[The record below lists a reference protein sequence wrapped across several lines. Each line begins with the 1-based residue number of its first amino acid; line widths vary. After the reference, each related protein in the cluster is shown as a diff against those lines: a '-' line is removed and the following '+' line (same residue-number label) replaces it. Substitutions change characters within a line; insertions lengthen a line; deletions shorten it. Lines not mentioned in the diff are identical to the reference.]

1 MFDYHC
7 HSSFSND
14 AEFPM
19 EAMVQGALAAGLKEM
34 AFTDHVDYEY
44 ADPSMHFDIAHDAYR
59 AEISRLRALYSDRI
73 TLRHGLELGLQ
84 PHLAAEYSRLV
95 AEQQPDFVLCSIHT
109 CRQLDLYRGDFYRDR
124 TPAQAWADYLEE
136 LLTIVDRFQAFNV
149 VGHLDILRRYDAGAA
164 AYPKAPLKE
173 GFMTLF
179 RQLAA
184 VGKGLEVN
192 TSGYRNPE
200 EMPLPGWELLSWYKE
215 AGGEILTLGSDAHSP
230 DVLAYRF
237 PETVERL
244 KALGFRTVCT
254 FEAMEPAF
262 HLL

>member
-7 HSSFSND
+7 HTSFSND

-19 EAMVQGALAAGLKEM
+19 EEMVRGAIAAGLAEM
-34 AFTDHVDYEY
+34 AVTDHVDYEY
-44 ADPSMHFDIAHDAYR
+44 ADPSMHFDIDHTGYR
-59 AEISRLRALYSDRI
+59 SEIARLRALYEDRI

-84 PHLAAEYSRLV
+84 PQLTEAYDTLV
-95 AEQQPDFVLCSIHT
+95 AEQKPDFVLCSIHT
-109 CRQLDLYRGDFYRDR
+109 CKRLDLYRGDYYVGR

-136 LLTIVDRFQAFNV
+136 LLDIVRRYRSYSV
-149 VGHLDILRRYDAGAA
+149 IGHLDILRRYNPQAA
-164 AYPKAPLKE
+164 TFPKDTLRE
-173 GFMTLF
+173 GFMEIF
-179 RQLAA
+179 RHLVAS
-184 VGKGLEVN
+184 GKGLEVN

-200 EMPLPGWELLSWYKE
+200 EMPLPGWELLSWYRE

-230 DVLAYRF
+230 DVIAYRF

-244 KALGFRTVCT
+244 KSLGFRTVCT
-254 FEAMEPAF
+254 FEAMEPTF